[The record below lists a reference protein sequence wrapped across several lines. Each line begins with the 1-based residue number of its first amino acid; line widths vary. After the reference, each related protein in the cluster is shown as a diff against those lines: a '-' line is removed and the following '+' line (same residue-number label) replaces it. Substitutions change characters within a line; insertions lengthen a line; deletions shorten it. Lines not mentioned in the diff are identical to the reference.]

1 MPTPST
7 RAPRVTTFREKPMA
21 LMAIRAARMENG
33 IEVPTI
39 RDALMS
45 PKNRKMITMEIITAA
60 TMVFITVPRAELME
74 SLLS

>member
-1 MPTPST
+1 
-7 RAPRVTTFREKPMA
+7 MA